1 MVDPA
6 HEALSINEQC
16 NLLSLARSSYYYQTI
31 RPSAEELEILRLI
44 DEIYLDTPVYGS
56 RRIRVVLMEQGY
68 SINRKR
74 VQRLMA
80 QLGIEA
86 IYPKPKLS
94 NRALEHQVYPYL
106 LRNKVIEKSNQVWC
120 TDITYLPVL
129 KGHFYLV
136 AVMDWY
142 SRHVLS
148 WSVSNTLA
156 TDFCL
161 DALESAIVKY
171 GRPEIFNSDQGSQF
185 TAKIFTDYLKAEQI
199 QISMDGRGR
208 YLDNIFIERLWR
220 SLKYELIY
228 IKAFEDGVHLRQEVK
243 QWFEWYNQIRPHQA
257 LNYKTPEQV
266 YHLSLEM
273 SKIS

>member
-1 MVDPA
+1 M
-6 HEALSINEQC
+6 SIVQQC
-16 NLLSLARSSYYYQTI
+16 DLLGLARSSYYYQAVA
-31 RPSAEELEILRLI
+31 PAAEELTLLRLI
-44 DEIYLDTPVYGS
+44 DQIYLDTPVYGS
-56 RRIRVVLMEQGY
+56 RRMTVTLQQRGY
-68 SINRKR
+68 VINRKR

-80 QLGIEA
+80 QLGLQV

-94 NRALEHQVYPYL
+94 QRQPGHQVYPYL
-106 LRNKVIEKSNQVWC
+106 LRNLAITRANQVWC

-136 AVMDWY
+136 AIMDWY

-148 WSVSNTLA
+148 WSISNTLA

-161 DALESAIVKY
+161 EPLDRAVQKY

-185 TAKIFTDYLKAEQI
+185 TASAFTDQLKAAAI

-220 SLKYELIY
+220 SVKYELIY
-228 IKAFEDGVHLRQEVK
+228 IKAFTDGIHLKQEVK
-243 QWFEWYNQIRPHQA
+243 QWFEWYNQTRPHQA
-257 LNYKTPEQV
+257 LDYKTPEQV
-266 YHLSLEM
+266 YRLSLALT
-273 SKIS
+273 KLTNPI

>member
-1 MVDPA
+1 
-6 HEALSINEQC
+6 
-16 NLLSLARSSYYYQTI
+16 
-31 RPSAEELEILRLI
+31 
-44 DEIYLDTPVYGS
+44 
-56 RRIRVVLMEQGY
+56 
-68 SINRKR
+68 
-74 VQRLMA
+74 MA

-94 NRALEHQVYPYL
+94 KRALEHQVYPYL

-148 WSVSNTLA
+148 WSLSNTLA

-228 IKAFEDGVHLRQEVK
+228 IKAFVDGVHLRQEVK